1 METIQFRP
9 YHRKIRRIFFYA
21 FVTMVTAIFIFPIY
35 WFMATSFKNPVDILS
50 LPPVWIF
57 KPILKNYL
65 ELFRVQHFQYNIL
78 NSFIISGCVVGLSLI
93 LGVPAAYALSRID
106 LRGAKFIYFWI
117 LTSRMIPPMAL
128 LVPFFLFFNQVHL
141 LDSHLALI
149 IIYLTFNLALVVWI
163 MRTFFDDVPL
173 SLEEAAVIDGCSTWR
188 CFWKISLPLVSPGLA
203 ATTIFCWIMSWNEF
217 LYALILTRRVAQTA
231 PVAVTVFMRFI
242 DIRWGT
248 IAAGST
254 FIMLPII
261 IFSIVVNKYLIAG
274 LVRGALKE

>member
-1 METIQFRP
+1 MTSIR
-9 YHRKIRRIFFYA
+9 HRHYRRKLARLPFYVFIIIVTAA
-21 FVTMVTAIFIFPIY
+21 FVFPIY
-35 WFMATSFKNPVDILS
+35 WFITTSFKNPVDIFS
-50 LPPVWIF
+50 VPPSWLF
-57 KPILKNYL
+57 KPILKNYS
-65 ELFRVQHFQYNIL
+65 ELFRVQRFQYNIL
-78 NSFIISGCVVGLSLI
+78 NSFIISSSVVALSFL
-93 LGVPAAYALSRID
+93 LGVPAAYALSRISIQGKQT
-106 LRGAKFIYFWI
+106 LYFWI

-128 LVPFFLFFNQVHL
+128 LVPFFMAFSKLRL
-141 LDSHLALI
+141 LDTHIALI
-149 IIYLTFNLALVVWI
+149 IIYLTFNLALVIWI
-163 MRTFFDDVPL
+163 MKTFFDDVPV
-173 SLEEAAVIDGCSTWR
+173 SLEEAAVIDGCSTLG

-217 LYALILTRRVAQTA
+217 LYALVLTRRVAKTA